1 MLLFKHMQVWLR
13 HVSLDHPYFPSVV
26 YTQER
31 TEQILKLH
39 FWKTLTERETL
50 PEFFSLSIHASTN
63 GSCLCD
69 RYLICSFFVFLVTHF

>member
-1 MLLFKHMQVWLR
+1 MQVWLR

-50 PEFFSLSIHASTN
+50 PKFFPYQFMQVLMV
-63 GSCLCD
+63 LV
-69 RYLICSFFVFLVTHF
+69 FVTDI

>member
-39 FWKTLTERETL
+39 FWKTLTERET
-50 PEFFSLSIHASTN
+50 
-63 GSCLCD
+63 
-69 RYLICSFFVFLVTHF
+69 

>member
-50 PEFFSLSIHASTN
+50 PEFFPYQFMQVPMVLV
-63 GSCLCD
+63 
-69 RYLICSFFVFLVTHF
+69 FVTDI

>member
-50 PEFFSLSIHASTN
+50 PEFFPYQFMQVLMVHV
-63 GSCLCD
+63 
-69 RYLICSFFVFLVTHF
+69 FVTDI

>member
-50 PEFFSLSIHASTN
+50 SEFFPYQFMQVLMV
-63 GSCLCD
+63 LV
-69 RYLICSFFVFLVTHF
+69 FVIDI

>member
-39 FWKTLTERETL
+39 FWKTLTERETF
-50 PEFFSLSIHASTN
+50 PEFFPYQFMQVLMV
-63 GSCLCD
+63 LV
-69 RYLICSFFVFLVTHF
+69 FVTDI

>member
-50 PEFFSLSIHASTN
+50 PEFFPYQFMQVLMV
-63 GSCLCD
+63 LV
-69 RYLICSFFVFLVTHF
+69 FVTDI

>member
-13 HVSLDHPYFPSVV
+13 HVSLGHPYFPSVV

-50 PEFFSLSIHASTN
+50 PEFFPYQFMQVLMV
-63 GSCLCD
+63 LV
-69 RYLICSFFVFLVTHF
+69 FVTDI

>member
-1 MLLFKHMQVWLR
+1 MLLLNIRQVWLR

-50 PEFFSLSIHASTN
+50 PEFFPYQFMQVLMV
-63 GSCLCD
+63 LV
-69 RYLICSFFVFLVTHF
+69 FVTDI

>member
-50 PEFFSLSIHASTN
+50 LDFFPYQFMQVLMV
-63 GSCLCD
+63 LV
-69 RYLICSFFVFLVTHF
+69 FVTDI